1 MPFFNR
7 ILPKTKEL
15 LTKPLSKDCKEC
27 INYINGKCKFFT
39 FFGEGLIDAKKARSF
54 PELCGKNGK
63 YFIQK

>member
-15 LTKPLSKDCKEC
+15 RTQSLSKDCKEC
-27 INYINGKCKFFT
+27 IKYFNGKCKFFT
-39 FFGEGLIDAKKARSF
+39 FFSGDLIDAKKARSL
-54 PELCGKNGK
+54 PELCGTNGK